1 MGKQGRH
8 KPAGFR
14 ECCKP
19 ETSTLK
25 ERERNRARA
34 PIESV
39 REVPRNSSLSVN
51 PFPHQCQ
58 SIHTETDSFFKFVDT
73 KVELQE
79 TQQKK
84 KNLGTMTQTKEKIFH
99 IFALKK

>member
-1 MGKQGRH
+1 
-8 KPAGFR
+8 
-14 ECCKP
+14 
-19 ETSTLK
+19 
-25 ERERNRARA
+25 
-34 PIESV
+34 
-39 REVPRNSSLSVN
+39 VN